1 MTHARTALIVSRN
14 SSQQVQVDAWL
25 RASGYETTIVA
36 DFDVA
41 RRLLTHEP
49 PDLLV
54 ADVKLGAYNGLHL
67 AIWTQGRSLPTRA
80 ILIGDL
86 DPVLQLEATRASA
99 AYLPLPVDE
108 TAFVGVLA
116 SLFAY
121 TPARRSPRKR
131 VSIDAVV
138 DGMLASVVDL
148 SYEGLRLALPDAAG
162 LSVPP
167 FLTITIP
174 AYDVSC
180 RVRRVW
186 QDRPIQTRGTLWCGA
201 MLPDNQGPSSTA
213 WRTLVDSV
221 TGFEGVRS
229 GDTATSARI

>member
-1 MTHARTALIVSRN
+1 MTHVRTALIVSRN

-86 DPVLQLEATRASA
+86 DPVLQLEATRARA
-99 AYLPLPVDE
+99 AYLALPVDE
-108 TAFVGVLA
+108 TSFVGVLA
-116 SLFAY
+116 TLFSY

-131 VSIDAVV
+131 VSIDAMV
-138 DGMLASVVDL
+138 DGMLASVIDL

-174 AYDVSC
+174 AFDISC
-180 RVRRVW
+180 RVKCVW

-201 MLPDNQGPSSTA
+201 TLPDNPGPSSAA
-213 WRTLVDSV
+213 WRMLVDSV
-221 TGFEGVRS
+221 TGFDGVRS
-229 GDTATSARI
+229 ADTATSARI